1 MGYSILK
8 SFNLK
13 TKNCLQVLG
22 LDRKLEQR
30 LIFVLNKLIIKFF
43 LKVLTIIVK
52 EPYANLGKWGFTKRP
67 KLQQF
72 FGIKMLQSEQ
82 ETDNNP

>member
-1 MGYSILK
+1 MIK
-8 SFNLK
+8 
-13 TKNCLQVLG
+13 
-22 LDRKLEQR
+22 
-30 LIFVLNKLIIKFF
+30 IFI
-43 LKVLTIIVK
+43 KVLTIIVK